1 MLLTCCCRVGELFTA
16 AAGQR
21 EDALISA
28 LPVPVH
34 YRLMLS
40 KWPLSEH
47 FALCYHVIDCVV
59 QTVSSLLSAILL
71 SHALQIN
78 FDSTRAITEQTTLTV
93 VHALFCSFFIIF
105 SFKNTM
111 PPWSI
116 VSWCAACLYN
126 DVLGCCWGSQVC
138 DVLKECC

>member
-47 FALCYHVIDCVV
+47 FASCYHVIDCVV

-93 VHALFCSFFIIF
+93 VHALFCSFFYYLLLQEHNASVIDC
-105 SFKNTM
+105 
-111 PPWSI
+111 
-116 VSWCAACLYN
+116 VLVCCLS
-126 DVLGCCWGSQVC
+126 VQ
-138 DVLKECC
+138 